1 MVLGR
6 SPGSL
11 HPIQRVALHRHHA
24 SRKANGKD
32 MVWRSICQLAV
43 QFFLVITAAKIPA
56 NFCLAA
62 ARGFTQGRRD
72 AGGHGNALLRPSDGR
87 GSVKASTHHCSS
99 SKNFF
104 NNRFSPASVSRL
116 MRFEMK
122 RQ

>member
-24 SRKANGKD
+24 SRNANGKD

-62 ARGFTQGRRD
+62 ARGFTQGRRGAWERVVETIGRTGFSQSID
-72 AGGHGNALLRPSDGR
+72 ASLFILQ
-87 GSVKASTHHCSS
+87 
-99 SKNFF
+99 NFF
-104 NNRFSPASVSRL
+104 QQQIFSGLGFSFDEV
-116 MRFEMK
+116 
-122 RQ
+122 